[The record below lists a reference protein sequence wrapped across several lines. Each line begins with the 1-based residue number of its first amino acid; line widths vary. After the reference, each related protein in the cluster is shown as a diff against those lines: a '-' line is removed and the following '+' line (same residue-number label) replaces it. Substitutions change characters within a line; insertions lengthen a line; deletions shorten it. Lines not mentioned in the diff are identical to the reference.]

1 MVTVTDI
8 VGAVITVSD
17 RASAGEY
24 ADRSGPRGGRTAGR
38 STGSSA
44 EVTVVPDDAAEI
56 RRGIRAAIKAG
67 ARVVL
72 TTGGTGIGPRDV
84 TPEVTAELFE
94 QRLPGVTDEIRRQGA
109 QHVPTAVLSR
119 AEAGIVKLKKWPP
132 AFVVNAPGSTGG
144 VADTIAVVGPL
155 IAHVL
160 DQLDGGDHKP

>member
-24 ADRSGPRGGRTAGR
+24 ADVSGPRAAELLAKHGVM
-38 STGSSA
+38 A

-56 RRGIRAAIKAG
+56 RRGIRAAIRAG

-84 TPEVTAELFE
+84 TPEVTADLFE

-160 DQLDGGDHKP
+160 DQLDGGHH

>member
-1 MVTVTDI
+1 MTVTDI
-8 VGAVITVSD
+8 VGPAITVSD

-24 ADRSGPRGGRTAGR
+24 ADVSGPRAAELLAKHGVVT
-38 STGSSA
+38 

-94 QRLPGVTDEIRRQGA
+94 QRLPER
-109 QHVPTAVLSR
+109 
-119 AEAGIVKLKKWPP
+119 
-132 AFVVNAPGSTGG
+132 
-144 VADTIAVVGPL
+144 
-155 IAHVL
+155 
-160 DQLDGGDHKP
+160 